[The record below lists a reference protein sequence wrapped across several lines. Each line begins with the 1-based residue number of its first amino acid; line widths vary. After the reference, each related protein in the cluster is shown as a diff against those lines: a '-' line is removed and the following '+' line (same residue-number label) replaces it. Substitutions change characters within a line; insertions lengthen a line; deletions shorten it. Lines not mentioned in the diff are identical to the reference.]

1 MESKSDDKNIT
12 LRKMTDNDLDDAIK
26 ILSKWNMAPLAAS
39 REIPNPERS
48 SILIENA
55 FVACDAGKVVGV
67 ASYIDLSDTVAETAS
82 MAVDPAYKGMGV
94 GFRLQEARLQEMIRR
109 GFRRVLS
116 ETDRPETID
125 WYVRHFGYRIS
136 GTHPKKHTFSLPDVD
151 EWTIL
156 ELDLEAYG
164 SQKPGEPGLKTR
176 AAGLE

>member
-1 MESKSDDKNIT
+1 MAGKPDKKIIT
-12 LRKMTDNDLDDAIK
+12 IRKMTDSDLDAATG
-26 ILSKWNMAPLAAS
+26 ILSKWNMAPLTAS

-82 MAVDPAYKGMGV
+82 LAVDPAYKGTGV
-94 GFRLQEARLQEMIRR
+94 GFRLQEARLDEMIRR
-109 GFRRVLS
+109 GFRRVIS

-125 WYVRHFGYRIS
+125 WYVRYFGYRIS
-136 GTHPKKHTFSLPDVD
+136 GTHPKKHTFSMPDID

-164 SQKPGEPGLKTR
+164 SQKPGEPALKTR
-176 AAGLE
+176 ARRF